1 MIPLR
6 TASPSDLE
14 FFATRFVDHWY
25 RGEAHLD
32 RDMTRFA
39 STYRVPEQERSA
51 FREAV
56 LNAIAQAPSIR
67 RAG

>member
-1 MIPLR
+1 MISLY
-6 TASPSDLE
+6 TESPSDLE
-14 FFATRFVDHWY
+14 FYATRFVDHWY

-39 STYRVPEQERSA
+39 STYRVPEQEHSA
-51 FREAV
+51 FRDAV
-56 LNAIAQAPSIR
+56 LNALAQAPSIR